1 MRLGGLRISRGG
13 EQTPAEAPTPDA
25 ILKSARALASRLK
38 ELRDE
43 GRKLEAECDAER
55 MQLLAQRL
63 ASLAESGEEGSAEAT
78 RLASTLDSLFVAD
91 DAPELLSRCS
101 IAASIEAA
109 LAGQVSKYTYSNQ
122 RGAGK
127 QVYLLNAGQVSK

>member
-55 MQLLAQRL
+55 MQQLAQRL
-63 ASLAESGEEGSAEAT
+63 ASLAESGEADSAEAV
-78 RLASTLDSLFVAD
+78 RLAELLDSLILTD
-91 DAPELLSRCS
+91 DSAPPAPE
-101 IAASIEAA
+101 
-109 LAGQVSKYTYSNQ
+109 VSSAQLEVVGYK
-122 RGAGK
+122 RDLRAELGE
-127 QVYLLNAGQVSK
+127 VVVS